1 MTIVF
6 KDYGNL
12 PSFTKLGDKLGLSI
26 YYSNTRNGTEND
38 HSNHTANDTLI
49 SNVNVTVSDS
59 DRANATFVFLCRNS
73 DLPGVVSSIQQMEDR
88 FNRRHGYPWVL
99 LNEEPFTEE
108 FKEYANLPCL
118 FSRMTR
124 VCRRVRVLTD
134 APVHFGQIPPEHWY
148 QPEWIDEAQATANRL
163 RMMAQGII
171 YAGKWTFQGM
181 RSRFTR
187 ITTVTI
193 GSVP

>member
-1 MTIVF
+1 MT
-6 KDYGNL
+6 
-12 PSFTKLGDKLGLSI
+12 
-26 YYSNTRNGTEND
+26 
-38 HSNHTANDTLI
+38 
-49 SNVNVTVSDS
+49 
-59 DRANATFVFLCRNS
+59 C
-73 DLPGVVSSIQQMEDR
+73 
-88 FNRRHGYPWVL
+88 
-99 LNEEPFTEE
+99 
-108 FKEYANLPCL
+108 
-118 FSRMTR
+118 

-187 ITTVTI
+187 ITTATT

>member
-1 MTIVF
+1 M
-6 KDYGNL
+6 
-12 PSFTKLGDKLGLSI
+12 
-26 YYSNTRNGTEND
+26 
-38 HSNHTANDTLI
+38 
-49 SNVNVTVSDS
+49 
-59 DRANATFVFLCRNS
+59 
-73 DLPGVVSSIQQMEDR
+73 
-88 FNRRHGYPWVL
+88 
-99 LNEEPFTEE
+99 
-108 FKEYANLPCL
+108 
-118 FSRMTR
+118 
-124 VCRRVRVLTD
+124 LTD

-187 ITTVTI
+187 ITTATT